1 MPLLLQKA
9 KIYQIDPPPTLLQSP
24 ITVLFNPSEY
34 VIERTVNYAEHV
46 IQGLDLPIAQFVNGS
61 AERLT
66 MNLFFDTYEAGSSA
80 GSIVD
85 SVKLAATSLLP
96 EVGKIDVTEHTSRI
110 YALMDVAGD
119 RHAPPLVEF
128 RWGGLS
134 FQGYVVSVRQEF
146 LMFTFTGKP
155 VRARLEVT
163 FQRHISPQDQLTGEP
178 RNSPDRTKYWTVQAG
193 DTLTAIAAQEYG
205 DPELWRE
212 IARVNRIDNPRLLKT
227 GQVIK
232 IPAWL

>member
-1 MPLLLQKA
+1 
-9 KIYQIDPPPTLLQSP
+9 
-24 ITVLFNPSEY
+24 
-34 VIERTVNYAEHV
+34 
-46 IQGLDLPIAQFVNGS
+46 
-61 AERLT
+61 
-66 MNLFFDTYEAGSSA
+66 
-80 GSIVD
+80 
-85 SVKLAATSLLP
+85 
-96 EVGKIDVTEHTSRI
+96 
-110 YALMDVAGD
+110 MDVAGD

-212 IARVNRIDNPRLLKT
+212 IAPVNRIDNPRLLKT

>member
-66 MNLFFDTYEAGSSA
+66 MNLFFDTYEAGVSA
-80 GSIVD
+80 GSIAD

-96 EVGKIDVTEHTSRI
+96 EVGKIDVTEYTSRI

-134 FQGYVVSVRQEF
+134 FQG
-146 LMFTFTGKP
+146 G
-155 VRARLEVT
+155 
-163 FQRHISPQDQLTGEP
+163 
-178 RNSPDRTKYWTVQAG
+178 RNF
-193 DTLTAIAAQEYG
+193 
-205 DPELWRE
+205 
-212 IARVNRIDNPRLLKT
+212 
-227 GQVIK
+227 
-232 IPAWL
+232 

>member
-66 MNLFFDTYEAGSSA
+66 KNLLNDTYEEG
-80 GSIVD
+80 
-85 SVKLAATSLLP
+85 
-96 EVGKIDVTEHTSRI
+96 DVTEYTSRI